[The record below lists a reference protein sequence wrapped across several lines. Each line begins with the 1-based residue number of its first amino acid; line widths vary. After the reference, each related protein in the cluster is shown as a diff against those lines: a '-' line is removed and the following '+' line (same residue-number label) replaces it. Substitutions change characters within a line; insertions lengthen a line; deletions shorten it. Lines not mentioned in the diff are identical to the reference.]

1 MKNRICHRMLALAM
15 LVALLTSIAMLALRW
30 QDGLHELSEQTFRQA
45 AIAQAGYL
53 HAADPTA
60 ALHAIGESDRSRVT
74 LIAKD
79 GSVLY
84 DSNADITQM
93 ENHAARP
100 EVQMAQ
106 ATGSGTEVRFSS
118 TLNTLTCYVALPLA
132 NGDILRV
139 ANTTDLLI
147 RSVIDTLPAMGIIIL
162 LIFLLSAVV
171 SSRLTEQLVRPIN
184 AIDPSNPL
192 ATDVYDE
199 LSPLVQRLNEQN
211 RQIALQIAT
220 LKRKQV
226 EFNAITAGMDEGLL
240 LLDEKLTVLTCSR
253 AARYLLDT
261 PAAPGLPLDTFE
273 QDSVILNKAQKAFS
287 GESSVY
293 IAERCNR
300 HLRLSFSPVY
310 VDNGVRGVVILVL
323 DISSQYAAEQSRRM
337 FTANVTHELKT
348 PLTSVLGYAE
358 IIRYGLAKPED
369 IPGFAT
375 RIHNEAARL
384 LNLVDDIMKLSRL
397 DEGRSTLNFETLD
410 LYMLA
415 NTVCERLYDRAVQ
428 HEVSLSVHGASC
440 MIYGVPIMVDEVL
453 SNLCD
458 NAIKYN
464 RPNGT
469 VEVTLEQERTQVIL
483 SVSNTGPAIPPDA
496 QAHIF
501 ERFYRADASRSQE
514 IPGTGL
520 GLSIVKHICEIHK
533 ASIQVTSEPDYTV
546 FRVCWP
552 IDSELHT

>member
-1 MKNRICHRMLALAM
+1 MKKRICRRMLALAM
-15 LVALLTSIAMLALRW
+15 LATLLTGVATLALRW

-53 HAADPTA
+53 HAANPTA
-60 ALHAIGESDRSRVT
+60 ALYAIGESDLSRIT
-74 LIAKD
+74 LIAEN
-79 GSVLY
+79 GTVLY
-84 DSNADITQM
+84 DSNADMTQM
-93 ENHAARP
+93 ENHVARP

-106 ATGSGTEVRFSS
+106 TTGSGRDIRFSS
-118 TLNTLTCYVALPLA
+118 TLNILTCYVALQLPS
-132 NGDILRV
+132 GEILRV
-139 ANTTDLLI
+139 ANTTDLLM
-147 RSVIDTLPAMGIIIL
+147 RSVIDTTPAMAVMIL
-162 LIFLLSAVV
+162 LIFLLSALV
-171 SSRLTEQLVRPIN
+171 STRLTEQLVRPIN
-184 AIDPSNPL
+184 AIDPTNPL
-192 ATDVYDE
+192 AIDVYDE

-226 EFNAITAGMDEGLL
+226 EFDAITAGMDEGLL
-240 LLDEKLTVLTCSR
+240 LLDECLTVLTCSR
-253 AARYLLDT
+253 AARRLLDC

-273 QDSVILNKAQKAFS
+273 QDSTILQKAQKALS
-287 GESSVY
+287 GESGVY
-293 IAERCNR
+293 IVERTNR

-310 VDNGVRGVVILVL
+310 VDEGVRGVVILVL
-323 DISSQYAAEQSRRM
+323 DISSQYTAEQSRRM

-369 IPGFAT
+369 IPGFAV

-397 DEGRSTLNFETLD
+397 DEGRSTLNFELLD
-410 LYMLA
+410 LYALT
-415 NTVCERLYDRAVQ
+415 NIVCERLRDRAAQ
-428 HEVSLSVHGASC
+428 HQVSLTVHGTPC
-440 MIYGVPIMVDEVL
+440 MIRGIPMMIDEVI

-464 RPNGT
+464 RPGGM
-469 VEVTLEQERTQVIL
+469 VTLDLTQHADHITL
-483 SVSNTGPAIPPDA
+483 CVSNTGSAIPQEA
-496 QAHIF
+496 QSHIF

-520 GLSIVKHICEIHK
+520 GLSIVKHICEIHE
-533 ASIQVTSEPDYTV
+533 ASITVTSQPDHTV
-546 FRVCWP
+546 FMVCWP
-552 IDSELHT
+552 IPEVTP

>member
-1 MKNRICHRMLALAM
+1 MKKRICRRMLALAM
-15 LVALLTSIAMLALRW
+15 LATLLTGVATLALRW

-45 AIAQAGYL
+45 AITQAGYL
-53 HAADPTA
+53 HAANPTA
-60 ALHAIGESDRSRVT
+60 ALYAIGESDLSRIT
-74 LIAKD
+74 LIAEN
-79 GSVLY
+79 GTVLY
-84 DSNADITQM
+84 DSNADMTQM
-93 ENHAARP
+93 ENHVARP

-106 ATGSGTEVRFSS
+106 TTGSGKDIRFSS
-118 TLNTLTCYVALPLA
+118 TLNILTCYVALQLPS
-132 NGDILRV
+132 GEILRV

-147 RSVIDTLPAMGIIIL
+147 RSVIDTTPAMAVMIL
-162 LIFLLSAVV
+162 LIFLLSALV
-171 SSRLTEQLVRPIN
+171 STRLTEQLVRPIN
-184 AIDPSNPL
+184 AIDPTNPL
-192 ATDVYDE
+192 AIDVYDE

-226 EFNAITAGMDEGLL
+226 EFDAITAGMDEGLL
-240 LLDEKLTVLTCSR
+240 LLDECLTVLTCSR
-253 AARYLLDT
+253 AARRLLDC

-273 QDSVILNKAQKAFS
+273 QDSTILQKAQKALS
-287 GESSVY
+287 GESGVY
-293 IAERCNR
+293 IVERTNR

-310 VDNGVRGVVILVL
+310 VDEGVRGVVILVL
-323 DISSQYAAEQSRRM
+323 DISSQYTAEQSRRM

-369 IPGFAT
+369 IPGFAV

-397 DEGRSTLNFETLD
+397 DEGRSTLNFELLD
-410 LYMLA
+410 LYALT
-415 NTVCERLYDRAVQ
+415 NIVCERLRDRAAQ
-428 HEVSLSVHGASC
+428 HQVSLTVHGAPC
-440 MIYGVPIMVDEVL
+440 MIRGIPMMIDEVI

-464 RPNGT
+464 RPGGM
-469 VEVTLEQERTQVIL
+469 VTLDLTQHADHITL
-483 SVSNTGPAIPPDA
+483 CVSNTGSAIPQEA
-496 QAHIF
+496 QSHIF

-520 GLSIVKHICEIHK
+520 GLSIVKHICEIHE
-533 ASIQVTSEPDYTV
+533 ASITVTSQPDHTV
-546 FRVCWP
+546 FMVCWP
-552 IDSELHT
+552 IPEVTP

>member
-1 MKNRICHRMLALAM
+1 MKKRICHRMLALAM
-15 LVALLTSIAMLALRW
+15 LVALLTGIAMLALRW

-60 ALHAIGESDRSRVT
+60 ALHAIGESDRSRIT
-74 LIAKD
+74 LIAKN

-100 EVQMAQ
+100 EIQMAQ
-106 ATGSGTEVRFSS
+106 ASGSGKEVRFSS
-118 TLNTLTCYVALPLA
+118 TLNTLTCYVALPLP

-139 ANTTDLLI
+139 ANTTDLLM
-147 RSVIDTLPAMGIIIL
+147 RSVIDTLPAMGVIIL
-162 LIFLLSAVV
+162 LIFLLSVLV
-171 SSRLTEQLVRPIN
+171 STQLTEQLVRPIN
-184 AIDPSNPL
+184 AIDPANPL
-192 ATDVYDE
+192 VTEVYDE
-199 LSPLVQRLNEQN
+199 ISPLVQRLNEQN
-211 RQIALQIAT
+211 RQITLQIAT

-226 EFNAITAGMDEGLL
+226 EFDAITAGMDEGLL
-240 LLDEKLTVLTCSR
+240 LLDEQLSVLTCSR
-253 AARYLLDT
+253 AARLLLDC
-261 PAAPGLPLDTFE
+261 PAAPGLPLDSFE
-273 QDSVILNKAQKAFS
+273 QDSVILQKAQMASS

-293 IAERCNR
+293 IAERSNR

-310 VDNGVRGVVILVL
+310 VDGGVRGVVILVL
-323 DISSQYAAEQSRRM
+323 DISSQYTAEQSRRM

-369 IPGFAT
+369 IPGFAV

-397 DEGRSTLNFETLD
+397 DEGRSTLDFEMLD
-410 LYMLA
+410 LYTLA
-415 NTVCERLYDRAVQ
+415 NTVCERLHDRAAQ
-428 HEVSLSVHGASC
+428 HKVSLSVHGTSC
-440 MIYGVPIMVDEVL
+440 MIRGVPIMVDEVL

-464 RPNGT
+464 RPDGS
-469 VEVTLEQERTQVIL
+469 VQVSIEPHAAYIML
-483 SVSNTGPAIPPDA
+483 CISNTGPAIPPDA

-514 IPGTGL
+514 VPGTGL
-520 GLSIVKHICEIHK
+520 GLSIVKHICEIHE
-533 ASIQVTSEPDYTV
+533 ASITVTSEPDHTV
-546 FRVCWP
+546 FKVCWP
-552 IDSELHT
+552 ILSEGTI